1 MYKRISINDPK
12 LISEA
17 IETLKTGGL
26 IIFPTETCYGVGV
39 DATNTQAV
47 SKVLR
52 YKKRPEGKAISIA
65 CSSKEMASKYVQ
77 INNQADAIYKNL
89 LPGPVTVISDS
100 KGNVDTRLES
110 EKKTLGIR
118 IPKYQLLLD
127 LISQF
132 GKPITSTSA
141 NSAGKKT
148 PYAIED
154 ILENISAKQL
164 ELVDL
169 IIDAGELPKN
179 LPSTV
184 IDTTSDHLQTY
195 RKGIIEISENPNQ
208 GIRHI
213 TKSVEETINLG
224 QKIMNE
230 YIDKL
235 NLQPIIFL
243 LRGDLGAGKTH
254 FTKGIAKALRITRT
268 IKSPTYTYIDEYKIA
283 HSGLQMADSKNRILA
298 PKLYHMDAWRISSAE
313 DLKELQFES
322 MLKVGN
328 VIVIE
333 WPEVIENI
341 MGFGYFESI
350 TTKIDVRLAYISDTE
365 RVVTVS

>member
-12 LISEA
+12 IIDEA
-17 IETLKTGGL
+17 VKVLKAGGI

-39 DATNTQAV
+39 DATNLQAV
-47 SKVLR
+47 SKVLT

-65 CSSKEMASKYVQ
+65 CASKEMASKYVK
-77 INNQADAIYKNL
+77 INKQADAIYKTL
-89 LPGPVTVISDS
+89 LPGPITVISES
-100 KGNVDTRLES
+100 TGMVDKRLES

-127 LISQF
+127 LIERF

-141 NSAGKKT
+141 NSSGKKT
-148 PYAIED
+148 PYVIED
-154 ILENISAKQL
+154 ILENISQKQL

-195 RKGIIEISENPNQ
+195 RKGIIDLSATKGTQ
-208 GIRHI
+208 YQS
-213 TKSVEETINLG
+213 KSVEETIDLG
-224 QKIMNE
+224 EKIMNKH
-230 YIDKL
+230 IGS
-235 NLQPIIFL
+235 LQEHAVIFL

-254 FTKGIAKALRITRT
+254 FTKGIAKALGITRT
-268 IKSPTYTYIDEYKIA
+268 IKSPTYTYIDEYKIENNKEN
-283 HSGLQMADSKNRILA
+283 S
-298 PKLYHMDAWRISSAE
+298 KLYHMDAWRISSAE

-322 MLKVGN
+322 MLRGSN
-328 VIVIE
+328 VVVIE

-341 MGFGYFESI
+341 MGFEYFKNMIS
-350 TTKIDVRLAYISDTE
+350 KIDVRIEVKGNTRAIE
-365 RVVTVS
+365 VAA